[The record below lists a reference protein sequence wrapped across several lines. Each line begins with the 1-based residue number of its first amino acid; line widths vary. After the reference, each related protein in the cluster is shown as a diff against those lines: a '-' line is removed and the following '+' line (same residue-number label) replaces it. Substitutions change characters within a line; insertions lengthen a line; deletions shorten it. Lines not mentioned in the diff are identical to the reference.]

1 MVCVERYLRILREYK
16 VDICIDFYID
26 RLYEN
31 LNIYIRTQI
40 IVIIIIYT
48 MMIRMEVKSS
58 CCSFINMSNRL
69 KMINFWNALYTDKE
83 KGSKWKVDML
93 SAL

>member
-1 MVCVERYLRILREYK
+1 MVCVDRRAERYLRILGEYK

-40 IVIIIIYT
+40 IAIIIIYT

-58 CCSFINMSNRL
+58 CCSFINMESQMDL
-69 KMINFWNALYTDKE
+69 KW
-83 KGSKWKVDML
+83 
-93 SAL
+93 